1 MRKKM
6 AQKIVSND
14 EALDNVRRLKQRIA
28 LKKLEIDKKS
38 KNNDLIV
45 DRRDYAK
52 LCELERQL
60 NRIVKNIEKGVLNND
75 D

>member
-1 MRKKM
+1 MRKKK

-14 EALDNVRRLKQRIA
+14 ETLDNIRRLKLRIA

-45 DRRDYAK
+45 DRRDYTK
-52 LCELERQL
+52 LCELEREL
-60 NRIVKNIEKGVLNND
+60 ENMEKGIKNEGE
-75 D
+75 